1 VHLSIVSALDRH
13 DYSNAV
19 TNVLSISPLNVEDK
33 LYLASDPTTLDDKA
47 ISPTRMYTLCLSH
60 CPAGFQA
67 VTWYVG
73 NLI

>member
-1 VHLSIVSALDRH
+1 VLLSIVSALDRH

-19 TNVLSISPLNVEDK
+19 TNVLSISPPNVEDK
-33 LYLASDPTTLDDKA
+33 LYLASDPTLDDKA
-47 ISPTRMYTLCLSH
+47 ISPTRMYTLRLSH